1 MSYEKKSRGR
11 SDHRGAVDRR
21 AFMASVAGASALAT
35 LTGRPLQAG
44 LFAAPGPTSAAE
56 TAVTEFYRGLNE
68 SQRQA
73 ICLPLEHELR
83 GKVNANWHVTK
94 HTLGDGSFSR
104 SQVDLVRRI
113 LRGATSEDGFARL
126 EKQMDFDSGGIG
138 EYSVAVFG
146 EPGGPG
152 KFEFEIT
159 GRHLTLRVD
168 GNTIE
173 HAAFGGPI
181 VYGHGEEDAKQNL
194 FYYQTLQANEVFS
207 SLSAEQSAKA
217 LLTGAAPTEN
227 AVQLQGT
234 AGQFPGISV
243 ATLSADQQALV
254 SRTLEVL
261 LAPYRREDIEEVMQ
275 IVQKSGG
282 IQTLNMAFYQQDN
295 LDNDRLWDIWRIEG
309 PSFVWHFRGA
319 PHVHAYIN
327 IGVVST

>member
-1 MSYEKKSRGR
+1 MTVENTSRGR
-11 SDHRGAVDRR
+11 SDQRGAVDRR

-35 LTGRPLQAG
+35 LTGRPLSAG
-44 LFAAPGPTSAAE
+44 LFAAPSPTSAAE
-56 TAVTEFYRGLNE
+56 TAVTEFYRGLNAA
-68 SQRQA
+68 QRQA

-83 GKVNANWHVTK
+83 RKVNANWHVTK
-94 HTLGDGSFSR
+94 PTLGDGSFSK
-104 SQVDLVRRI
+104 SQIDLVRRI
-113 LRGATSEDGFARL
+113 LRGATSDDGFARL
-126 EKQMDFDSGGIG
+126 EKQMDYDSGGLG
-138 EYSVAVFG
+138 EYSVAIFG
-146 EPGGPG
+146 EPGGTG

-159 GRHLTLRVD
+159 GRHLTLRAD
-168 GNTIE
+168 GNTID

-254 SRTLEVL
+254 SKTLEVL
-261 LAPYRREDIEEVMQ
+261 LAPYRKEDIQEVMQ
-275 IVQKSGG
+275 VLKGEF
-282 IQTLNMAFYQQDN
+282 T
-295 LDNDRLWDIWRIEG
+295 
-309 PSFVWHFRGA
+309 PT
-319 PHVHAYIN
+319 P
-327 IGVVST
+327 